1 MNKLEE
7 ALKQIEN
14 RINALQEKAA
24 YIRQELGIVNEPE
37 VIVDALAIEPP
48 KPRRGRR
55 RTVNAE

>member
-24 YIRQELGIVNEPE
+24 YIRQELGIVSEPE
-37 VIVDALAIEPP
+37 SIVDALAIEPP

>member
-14 RINALQEKAA
+14 RIYELQTKAES
-24 YIRQELGIVNEPE
+24 IRKQLKPASIVEE
-37 VIVDALAIEPP
+37 LAIEQPA
-48 KPRRGRR
+48 PRRGRR

>member
-24 YIRQELGIVNEPE
+24 YIRQELGIVNEPQS
-37 VIVDALAIEPP
+37 IVDALAIEPP

>member
-24 YIRQELGIVNEPE
+24 YIRQELGLVVNEPQDVVE
-37 VIVDALAIEPP
+37 TEPP

>member
-24 YIRQELGIVNEPE
+24 YIRQELGLVANEPQE
-37 VIVDALAIEPP
+37 ELQTEPP

>member
-24 YIRQELGIVNEPE
+24 YIRQELGLVDNEQQE
-37 VIVDALAIEPP
+37 VVEAEPP

>member
-7 ALKQIEN
+7 ALKQIER
-14 RINALQEKAA
+14 RIAALQDKAA
-24 YIRQELGIVNEPE
+24 YIRNELGVDTQPE
-37 VIVDALAIEPP
+37 VIEDAPAIEPP